1 MNRIKMKDLVEL
13 IHALK
18 VREAYN
24 FKKQSCTQSD
34 GDKGSIV
41 MYYTDKKGKKHSNCH
56 TSMKK
61 AKGQIAAIEAP

>member
-1 MNRIKMKDLVEL
+1 MIKLKDLIEL
-13 IHALK
+13 LEK
-18 VREAYN
+18 ELEEKYN

-34 GDKGSIV
+34 GDKGSVV
-41 MYYTDKKGKKHSNCH
+41 MYYTDKKGKKHKNCH